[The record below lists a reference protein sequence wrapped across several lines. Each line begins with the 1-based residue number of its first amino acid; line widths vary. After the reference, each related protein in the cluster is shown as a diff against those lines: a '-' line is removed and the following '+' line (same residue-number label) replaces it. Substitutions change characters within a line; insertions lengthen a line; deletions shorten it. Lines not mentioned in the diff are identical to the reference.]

1 MEIFGNVVE
10 TIGHANT
17 EVEQIVDM
25 IRKNAEAASLTATEM
40 DKIRNVTNTNTEIS
54 EESKQISANMADITK
69 RLLNIVELQ

>member
-1 MEIFGNVVE
+1 M
-10 TIGHANT
+10 
-17 EVEQIVDM
+17 DM
-25 IRKNAEAASLTATEM
+25 IHKNAEAASLTATEM